1 VAVRDAGPAD
11 LDVAAAAVSDP
22 TEAHGSGVADADAD
36 AADADA
42 VPDGAADA
50 VPDGAADAV
59 PDGAADAQSV
69 DRAAADAQAGPRAT
83 ATAPAAAAA
92 STDGQADAPVGAP
105 EPAQRP
111 RELTDPRELRAMTHP
126 VRLALLEALNLN
138 QALTATE
145 AGELI
150 GESPTTCSFHLR
162 QLAKYGFVEEAGDA
176 PGRRRPWRLVSQG
189 VRFSAAAGDPE
200 MGAASTALEGLL
212 VQRWFDRFSQWQ
224 RTRNHFPVEWQDA
237 AMVGEALVHLTP
249 EELLE
254 VAGEMLAIIDRFQAR
269 NTDPSLR
276 PAESRPVEILSFG
289 YPFPGADR

>member
-1 VAVRDAGPAD
+1 MIDQTEAYGAGAGGAGVGVEAGPA
-11 LDVAAAAVSDP
+11 
-22 TEAHGSGVADADAD
+22 E
-36 AADADA
+36 
-42 VPDGAADA
+42 
-50 VPDGAADAV
+50 
-59 PDGAADAQSV
+59 
-69 DRAAADAQAGPRAT
+69 AGPAEAET
-83 ATAPAAAAA
+83 GVSEAAGPA
-92 STDGQADAPVGAP
+92 GAP
-105 EPAQRP
+105 EPGQGP

-138 QALTATE
+138 QVLTATE

-237 AMVGEALVHLTP
+237 AMVGEALVHLAP
-249 EELLE
+249 AELLE
-254 VAGEMLAIIDRFQAR
+254 VAAEMLAIVDRFQAR

-276 PAESRPVEILSFG
+276 PADSRPVEILTFG